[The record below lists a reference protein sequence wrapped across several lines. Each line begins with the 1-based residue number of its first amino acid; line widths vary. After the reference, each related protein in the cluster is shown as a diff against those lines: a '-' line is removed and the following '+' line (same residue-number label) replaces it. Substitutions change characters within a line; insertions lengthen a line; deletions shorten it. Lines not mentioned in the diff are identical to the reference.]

1 MAAAMRRHFAE
12 KGGDPRRYAMIAFGG
27 AGPVHAY
34 GLAKRLKLKQ
44 VICPLGAGVTSA
56 LGFLVAAP
64 AFSSTRSYVARIDGI
79 DWDHLNRLFGEMER
93 EAESLLVAAGGVA
106 DTIALK
112 RRADLRY
119 VGQGFEVTTPIP
131 SGTPGPEHVE
141 EIRASFL
148 ETYQALFG
156 RHVAT
161 LSIESMS
168 WRLEASGPV
177 PNVALNFGGQPT
189 EAQDPRKGQREVY
202 FPETG
207 FASCTV
213 FNRYALRSGMELP
226 GPAVIEERESTTV
239 VGPDAVVTI
248 DRFLNLIIEIES
260 RA

>member
-1 MAAAMRRHFAE
+1 
-12 KGGDPRRYAMIAFGG
+12 
-27 AGPVHAY
+27 VHAY

-64 AFSSTRSYVARIDGI
+64 AFSSTRSYVARLDGI
-79 DWDHLNRLFGEMER
+79 DWEHLNRLYAEMER
-93 EAESLLVAAGGVA
+93 EAQALLVAAGGVA
-106 DTIALK
+106 DTIAL
-112 RRADLRY
+112 RRQADLRY

-131 SGTPGPEHVE
+131 GGALGPEHLA

-148 ETYQALFG
+148 DTYQALFG
-156 RHVAT
+156 RHISE
-161 LSIESMS
+161 LPIESMS

-189 EAQDPRKGQREVY
+189 AHENPRKGQRQVY

-207 FASCTV
+207 FAPCTV
-213 FNRYALRSGMELP
+213 YNRYALQAGMELP

-239 VGPDAVVTI
+239 VGPDALVTV
-248 DRFLNLIIEIES
+248 DRYLNLIIEIS
-260 RA
+260 P